1 MESAK
6 NLQETQ
12 YEGHLIVAP
21 NEKLPWNKI
30 VFLGLQHVLAMDVY
44 VVPFVIASILSLGV
58 AEASILIQATF
69 LAAGIATIIQAHFC
83 MRLPIAQG
91 PSYVPIGAIVGIT
104 MAAGGGFLGLNEVF
118 GSTMVASLLLVV
130 LGLTGMFR
138 KLINVLVPRL
148 VGGTIILI
156 IGLSLLPVALD
167 SNIYAIYG
175 TETVTQNIL
184 LALVSVVT
192 LIFCVTLGIHIGK
205 KGNWLRTGAV
215 IFALAAGSVAAQ
227 LMGRFQWESVA
238 AAGWLARPHLA
249 FIDYMPSF
257 TPSAILTMIFVFF
270 VLMAETTGT
279 WFAIGSVINED
290 VTPKQVD
297 RGVVGEGLGC
307 LVSSLVGSTP
317 VTGYSTNA
325 GLISITGVASRYAFY
340 GAGAWL
346 MMFGLSGKLATLIA
360 SIPASV
366 IGGVFVVVCAII
378 SLSGIRI
385 LKQERLTERNM
396 FVIGVP
402 MVISLAL
409 YLLPKEYM
417 ATLPEL
423 LQYVLGSTVA
433 SAAIVAIIL
442 NLILP
447 QED

>member
-1 MESAK
+1 M
-6 NLQETQ
+6 
-12 YEGHLIVAP
+12 
-21 NEKLPWNKI
+21 
-30 VFLGLQHVLAMDVY
+30 
-44 VVPFVIASILSLGV
+44 
-58 AEASILIQATF
+58 
-69 LAAGIATIIQAHFC
+69 
-83 MRLPIAQG
+83 
-91 PSYVPIGAIVGIT
+91 
-104 MAAGGGFLGLNEVF
+104 
-118 GSTMVASLLLVV
+118 
-130 LGLTGMFR
+130 
-138 KLINVLVPRL
+138 
-148 VGGTIILI
+148 
-156 IGLSLLPVALD
+156 
-167 SNIYAIYG
+167 
-175 TETVTQNIL
+175 TQNIL

-215 IFALAAGSVAAQ
+215 IFALATGSVAAQ

-360 SIPASV
+360 SIPAPV

-409 YLLPKEYM
+409 YLLPKDYM

-433 SAAIVAIIL
+433 SAAIVAIVL